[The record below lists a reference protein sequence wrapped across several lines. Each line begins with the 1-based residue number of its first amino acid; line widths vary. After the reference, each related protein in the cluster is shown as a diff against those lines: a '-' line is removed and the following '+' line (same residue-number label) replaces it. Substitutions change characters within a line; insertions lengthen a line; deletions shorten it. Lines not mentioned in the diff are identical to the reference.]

1 MLKDHDTFPQL
12 INKNEM
18 QQMFRLINMHTKGT
32 DESSIAMLDY
42 NQFLIFV
49 PQLALFC
56 FSRPP
61 VDKSQF
67 PPIQSLL
74 ALVDRFEQATRD
86 RGKSTVIYEDPDATP
101 FADRELLQALD
112 KKVNEDPSY
121 PIPEGFRKVQ
131 GKVPVYRYEVPDTVR
146 MFATEE

>member
-1 MLKDHDTFPQL
+1 
-12 INKNEM
+12 
-18 QQMFRLINMHTKGT
+18 MFRLINMHTKGT

-42 NQFLIFV
+42 NQFLIFI

-67 PPIQSLL
+67 PPVQSLL
-74 ALVDRFEQATRD
+74 ALVERLEQATRE
-86 RGKSTVIYEDPDATP
+86 RGKSTVIYEDLDVSA
-101 FADRELLQALD
+101 FADRELLHALD
-112 KKVNEDPSY
+112 EKVNKDPSY

-146 MFATEE
+146 MFAT